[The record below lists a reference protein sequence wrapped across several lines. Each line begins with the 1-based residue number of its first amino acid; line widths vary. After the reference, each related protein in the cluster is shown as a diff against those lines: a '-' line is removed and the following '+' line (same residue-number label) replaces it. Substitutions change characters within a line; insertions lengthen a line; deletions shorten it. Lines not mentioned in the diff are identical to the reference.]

1 MAIKR
6 YFAIKDNTI
15 TNAFKEN
22 LTSRGTTSNMGAAD
36 ILEVFSIYG
45 QASSASSEL
54 SRVLIQFDV
63 NELNSDRTAGSLPA
77 SGSVS
82 FYLKMF
88 NAPHGQTLPKQ
99 FDLEVK
105 PVSASWDEGTGLD
118 MELYK
123 DIGKSNW
130 VSASTTAAWTTA
142 GGDYYSGS
150 ALVRTQNFDA
160 GTEDLEID
168 VSEVVERQL
177 KYITEGIGAS
187 VVYVYFQSASPNSY
201 DPVGAPNNHTIKL
214 TNTSGGSQTFTF
226 DRSTNDTTNGT
237 IGVQTAVTTNTAD
250 IASQF
255 VAAVNDSTV
264 SSLGITATLVTS
276 ISSDGRLVKLEQD
289 IGGTA
294 GDTSILMGNS
304 ATSETSEAN
313 TFIALYRFFRESA
326 VIPTFDKD
334 TGYLQGSTTVQF
346 FDGVNTLP
354 NYGFGIALTGS
365 QETALR
371 SYYTKKFFAR
381 GTEFH
386 FKKPVIE
393 ARWNSSVQ
401 DDRANFFYSSSLATA
416 AENLNTIYLYNY
428 FRGRLRNIPSIG
440 TGSIYVSFFS
450 GSSDDTAP
458 SGSAIT
464 LVADGTHVLSASPTV
479 VTGGYVSTGIY
490 SASVALTAA
499 ATPVATLYD
508 VWHNGDLT
516 TQFQTGTISPEILKN
531 SMTAP
536 SNEYVLSITNMKPAY
551 RPDET
556 ARFRL
561 FTRQKDWNPTIYTR
575 AVATPEVYIVESG
588 SYEVYRVVDD
598 LKVIPYGTGS
608 DGETIISYDASG
620 SYFDLDMSMLESGYM
635 YGINFAFY
643 NQDIGEWVEQPD
655 TFKFKVETK
664 RQS

>member
-6 YFAIKDNTI
+6 YFALKDNTI

-54 SRVLIQFDV
+54 SRVLVQFDTS
-63 NELNSDRTAGSLPA
+63 ELSTDRTNNALPA

-82 FYLKMF
+82 FYLKLY
-88 NAPHGQTLPKQ
+88 NAPHGQTLPKSFTLMAQ
-99 FDLEVK
+99 

-130 VSASTTAAWTTA
+130 VSASTTTAWTSQ
-142 GGDYYSGS
+142 GGDYLTGS
-150 ALVRTQNFDA
+150 SSQYVTSQSFDN

-168 VSEVVERQL
+168 VTTIVEDWL
-177 KYITEGIGAS
+177 
-187 VVYVYFQSASPNSY
+187 
-201 DPVGAPNNHTIKL
+201 D
-214 TNTSGGSQTFTF
+214 
-226 DRSTNDTTNGT
+226 GT
-237 IGVQTAVTTNTAD
+237 ID
-250 IASQF
+250 
-255 VAAVNDSTV
+255 
-264 SSLGITATLVTS
+264 
-276 ISSDGRLVKLEQD
+276 
-289 IGGTA
+289 
-294 GDTSILMGNS
+294 
-304 ATSETSEAN
+304 
-313 TFIALYRFFRESA
+313 
-326 VIPTFDKD
+326 
-334 TGYLQGSTTVQF
+334 
-346 FDGVNTLP
+346 
-354 NYGFGIALTGS
+354 NYGFGVFLTS
-365 QETALR
+365 SLEQAAR

-381 GTEFH
+381 GTEFY
-386 FKKPVIE
+386 FKKPVLE
-393 ARWNSSVQ
+393 ARWNSSIE
-401 DDRANFFYSSSLATA
+401 DDRGNFFYSSSLATA

-440 TGSIYVSFFS
+440 TGNIYVSFFS
-450 GSSDDTAP
+450 GSSNDTAP
-458 SGSAIT
+458 SGSALT

-479 VTGGYVSTGIY
+479 VTGGWVSTGIY

-516 TQFQTGTISPEILKN
+516 TQFQTGTISPEVLTN
-531 SMTAP
+531 SLTAP
-536 SNEYVLSITNMKPAY
+536 NDEYVISITNLKPTY

-588 SYEVYRVVDD
+588 SYEIYRVVDD
-598 LKVIPYGTGS
+598 LKVVPYGTGS
-608 DGETIISYDASG
+608 DGETILSYDASG

-655 TFKFKVETK
+655 AFKFKVESA

>member
-22 LTSRGTTSNMGAAD
+22 LTSRATTSNMGASD

-54 SRVLIQFDV
+54 SRVLVQFDTS
-63 NELNSDRTAGSLPA
+63 ELSTDRTNSVLPA

-82 FYLKMF
+82 FYLKLF
-88 NAPHGQTLPKQ
+88 NAPHGQTLPKSFTLMAQ
-99 FDLEVK
+99 
-105 PVSASWDEGTGLD
+105 PVSASWDEGVGLD

-142 GGDYYSGS
+142 GGDYLTGGS
-150 ALVRTQNFDA
+150 SQYVTSQSFDKGTENLEINVTTIVEDWLA
-160 GTEDLEID
+160 GTID
-168 VSEVVERQL
+168 
-177 KYITEGIGAS
+177 
-187 VVYVYFQSASPNSY
+187 
-201 DPVGAPNNHTIKL
+201 D
-214 TNTSGGSQTFTF
+214 
-226 DRSTNDTTNGT
+226 
-237 IGVQTAVTTNTAD
+237 
-250 IASQF
+250 
-255 VAAVNDSTV
+255 
-264 SSLGITATLVTS
+264 
-276 ISSDGRLVKLEQD
+276 
-289 IGGTA
+289 
-294 GDTSILMGNS
+294 
-304 ATSETSEAN
+304 
-313 TFIALYRFFRESA
+313 
-326 VIPTFDKD
+326 
-334 TGYLQGSTTVQF
+334 
-346 FDGVNTLP
+346 
-354 NYGFGIALTGS
+354 YGFGVFLSSSLEAAS
-365 QETALR
+365 R

-381 GTEFH
+381 GTEFF
-386 FKKPVIE
+386 FKRPVLE
-393 ARWNSSVQ
+393 ARWDSSIE
-401 DDRANFFYSSSLATA
+401 DDRGNFFYSSSLATA

-440 TGSIYVSFFS
+440 TGSIYVSLFS
-450 GSSDDTAP
+450 GSSNDTAP
-458 SGSAIT
+458 SGSAIA

-499 ATPVATLYD
+499 ATPIATLYD

-516 TQFQTGTISPEILKN
+516 TQFQTGTISPEVLTN
-531 SMTAP
+531 SLTAP
-536 SNEYVLSITNMKPAY
+536 DDEYVISITNLKPTY
-551 RPDET
+551 RPNET

-588 SYEVYRVVDD
+588 SYEIYRVVDD
-598 LKVIPYGTGS
+598 LKVVPYGTGS
-608 DGETIISYDASG
+608 DGETILSYDASG

-655 TFKFKVETK
+655 AFKFKVESE